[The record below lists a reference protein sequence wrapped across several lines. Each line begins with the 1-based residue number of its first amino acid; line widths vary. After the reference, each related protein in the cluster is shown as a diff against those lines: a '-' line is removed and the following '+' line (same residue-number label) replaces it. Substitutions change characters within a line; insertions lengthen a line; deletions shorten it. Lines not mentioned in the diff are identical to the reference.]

1 MIDELA
7 NIVDSLKAGRAV
19 DRVSV
24 RTFLGWFGAQRRGWS
39 VVSNIR
45 LQLQEAGLVTVPDF
59 ESRYLHAGI
68 EFQLATGTKEEEE
81 ASDTADVHVVDEPI
95 VLDSTSSPPEP
106 VINWVSRDP
115 SYRISKLAAANSG
128 VTSIKRD
135 ASLSEAATLMMARDF
150 SQLPVMTGER
160 DVQGIISWKSI
171 GSRLALGYGADVVNK
186 LMERAH
192 EVGADTSIFEAIS
205 LIVQHDYV
213 LVRGDHN
220 KVTGIVTA
228 SDLSLQFR
236 TLTEPFLLLSEI
248 ENLIRNMIG
257 DRFTPAELSAACEL
271 DTDADREVHSV
282 ADLTFGEYIRLLEN
296 PERWDRLK
304 LAVDRVLFCR
314 DLDRVRRIRNDVVH
328 FDPDGITPEDL
339 DTLRHIT
346 RFLKQLEAMR
356 SG

>member
-7 NIVDSLKAGRAV
+7 HIVDSLKAGRAV

-24 RTFLGWFGAQRRGWS
+24 RTFLGWFFAQRRTS
-39 VVSNIR
+39 STVFYIR
-45 LQLQEAGLVTVPDF
+45 MKLREAGLVTVPDF
-59 ESRYLHAGI
+59 ESIYLDARIG
-68 EFQLATGTKEEEE
+68 FRLATGTKEEEE
-81 ASDTADVHVVDEPI
+81 APDTADMHAVDEPL
-95 VLDSTSSPPEP
+95 VLDSTSPPPEP
-106 VINWVSRDP
+106 VINWVNRDP

-171 GSRLALGYGADVVNK
+171 GSRLALGYGADVVTK

-192 EVGADTSIFEAIS
+192 EVRADISIFEAIS

-213 LVRGDHN
+213 LVRGEHN
-220 KVTGIVTA
+220 KITGIVTA

-236 TLTEPFLLLSEI
+236 TLTEPFLLLNEI

-257 DRFTPAELSAACEL
+257 ERFTPAELSAACEL
-271 DTDADREVHSV
+271 DTDTDREVDSV

-296 PERWDRLK
+296 PKRWDRLK
-304 LAVDRVLFCR
+304 LAVDRVIFCK

-328 FDPDGITPEDL
+328 FDPDGITTEDL
-339 DTLRHIT
+339 DMLRHMT

-356 SG
+356 AG